1 MGAFPLLLFINAPIS
16 SNGFITLS
24 IGLFDKDESPI
35 SFALI
40 CNPDIKPIIN
50 LIPVPEFPRSK
61 SSNELLK
68 EFFLLWSNTLSSCFS
83 IVAPILLSAFN
94 VEFGSWAFR
103 KPLTFMSQFNRDPK
117 ITILWDIDLSP
128 GHITSPLMNF
138 VWCDVKFKTYLLWK
152 T

>member
-24 IGLFDKDESPI
+24 IGLFDKDESPM

-40 CNPDIKPIIN
+40 CNPEIKPIIN

-68 EFFLLWSNTLSSCFS
+68 EFFLL
-83 IVAPILLSAFN
+83 
-94 VEFGSWAFR
+94 
-103 KPLTFMSQFNRDPK
+103 
-117 ITILWDIDLSP
+117 
-128 GHITSPLMNF
+128 
-138 VWCDVKFKTYLLWK
+138 
-152 T
+152 